1 MLMYPVQII
10 TSEDEYGLEGSLFPS
25 HIHEGQLS
33 LASENN
39 GHLILSSKLDGN
51 PSGHSVPYGAS
62 AFQDV
67 HNSQHEFSTAVSE
80 RRAPTSGVLLVLAS
94 RNP

>member
-39 GHLILSSKLDGN
+39 GHLMLSSKLDGN

-67 HNSQHEFSTAVSE
+67 HNSQHVSTAVSE